1 MSIPPTRR
9 ALLSGA
15 GLLGTGI
22 VLTACDG
29 GSPAP
34 GTPSATT
41 SAPPLPDVGWE
52 RADHTVVPEGGTLRL
67 VVPRLPENWNSHHVA
82 GAVAELDLLRG
93 PMGLGAEFTA
103 QGTDPDPTY
112 IESSQVTATQPQTV
126 TFRYNPAA
134 TWEDGSPITVADL
147 ISRWQANNGSDPAYQ
162 VATTAGWDRIHS
174 IEQTDDEFSG
184 RIVFTSP
191 YADWPTVL
199 HPDVPATVTATPQAF
214 NQGFASTPTP
224 SRGPFRVE
232 SIDAAGGVVTMVRNE
247 NWWGRAPRLERIV
260 VTAMDSSQAPA
271 AFVAGELDVLDVS
284 TAEELGQ
291 AQQRRDAQ
299 IQKVA
304 GSSFTHLTLNV
315 AGPEAHLDDAAVREA
330 IARGIDR
337 MALARAASD
346 PLGVPVTLMDNL
358 VFLPGQPGYQDSF
371 GGLAHDPEAAAA
383 LLDEAGWVLEGERRS
398 KGGEQLA
405 IVMVVPSDSPSLAQ
419 RAALV
424 QEDLTA
430 LGIEVEV
437 RTVPA
442 EEFFAQHLAGG
453 DFDLTTFAWRTT
465 RFPGTSAVAIAYPL
479 ESGQNFTGMAEDR
492 IGPVV
497 EQLDAATE
505 EDERTRLAN
514 EISTL
519 IAQTFTVIPLH
530 VVPEVWAVRDGV
542 LNLGPSSVERVD
554 WTAVG
559 LRD

>member
-1 MSIPPTRR
+1 MSTPPTRR

-29 GSPAP
+29 DSPAP

-41 SAPPLPDVGWE
+41 TGPTLPDLGWE
-52 RADHTVVPEGGTLRL
+52 RVDHAEVPEGGTLRL
-67 VVPRLPENWNSHHVA
+67 AVPRLPENWNSHHVA
-82 GAVAELDLLRG
+82 GAVTELDLLRG

-103 QGTDPDPTY
+103 QGIDPDPTY
-112 IESSQVTATQPQTV
+112 IESAQVTATQPHTV
-126 TFRYNPAA
+126 SFRYNPAA

-147 ISRWQANNGSDPAYQ
+147 ISRWQANNGSDPEYR

-174 IEQTDDEFSG
+174 IEQTGDEFTG
-184 RIVFTSP
+184 RIVFASP

-214 NQGFASTPTP
+214 NQEFISTPTP

-260 VTAMDSSQAPA
+260 VTAMDSAQTPGAL
-271 AFVAGELDVLDVS
+271 VAGELDVLEVS
-284 TAEELGQ
+284 TPEELEQ
-291 AQQRRDAQ
+291 VATRSDAR
-299 IQKVA
+299 IQKTA

-315 AGPEAHLDDAAVREA
+315 AGPEAHLGDAAVREA

-337 MALARAASD
+337 QALARAALD

-371 GGLAHDPEAAAA
+371 GGLPHDPEAAAA
-383 LLDEAGWVLEGERRS
+383 LLEEAGWVMESERRS
-398 KGGEQLA
+398 QGGQQLA
-405 IVMVVPSDSPSLAQ
+405 IVMVVPSDSPSLTQ

-442 EEFFAQHLAGG
+442 AEFFAQHLAGG
-453 DFDLTTFAWRTT
+453 DFDLTTFAWRST
-465 RFPGTSAVAIAYPL
+465 RFPGTSAAAMAYPL
-479 ESGQNFTGMAEDR
+479 ESGQNFTGMADER
-492 IGPVV
+492 IGPVL

-505 EDERTRLAN
+505 EADRTRLAQ
-514 EISTL
+514 ELSAL
-519 IAQTFTVIPLH
+519 MAQTFTVIPLY

-559 LRD
+559 LRG

>member
-1 MSIPPTRR
+1 M
-9 ALLSGA
+9 LGF
-15 GLLGTGI
+15 GL
-22 VLTACDG
+22 VLAACDG
-29 GSPAP
+29 DTPAP
-34 GTPSATT
+34 GTPSPTT
-41 SAPPLPDVGWE
+41 STPSLPAVGWK
-52 RADHTVVPEGGTLRL
+52 RTDHAEVPEGGTLRL
-67 VVPRLPENWNSHHVA
+67 SVPRLPENWNSHHVA

-103 QGTDPDPTY
+103 QGTDPDPTF
-112 IESSQVTATQPQTV
+112 IESAQVTATQPQTV
-126 TFRYNPAA
+126 AFRYNPAS
-134 TWEDGSPITVADL
+134 TWEDGTPITVDDL
-147 ISRWQANNGSDPAYQ
+147 ISRWQANNGSDPEYQ

-191 YADWPTVL
+191 YADWATVL
-199 HPDVPATVTATPQAF
+199 HPDVPAAVTATPQAF
-214 NQGFASTPTP
+214 NQEFASAPTP

-247 NWWGRAPRLERIV
+247 NWWGRTPRLERIV

-271 AFVAGELDVLDVS
+271 AFVAGDLDVLDVS

-291 AQQRRDAQ
+291 VQQRRDAQ

-304 GSSFTHLTLNV
+304 GSSFTHLTLNA
-315 AGPEAHLDDAAVREA
+315 AGPEGLLADAAVREA

-337 MALARAASD
+337 VALAQAALD
-346 PLGVPVTLMDNL
+346 PLGVPVTVMDNL

-371 GGLAHDPEAAAA
+371 DGLVHDPEAAAA
-383 LLDEAGWVLEGERRS
+383 LLDEAGWALEGERRS
-398 KGGEQLA
+398 KDGRPLA
-405 IVMVVPSDSPSLAQ
+405 IVMVVPADSPSLAQ

-442 EEFFAQHLAGG
+442 TEFFTQHLAGG
-453 DFDLTTFAWRTT
+453 DFNLTTFAWQAT
-465 RFPGTSAVAIAYPL
+465 RFPGTSAVAMAYPL
-479 ESGQNFTGMAEDR
+479 ESGQNFTGMADER
-492 IGPVV
+492 IGPAL

-505 EDERTRLAN
+505 DEDRTRLAN
-514 EISTL
+514 ELSTL
-519 IAQTFTVIPLH
+519 IAQTYTVIPLH
-530 VVPEVWAVRDGV
+530 MVPEVWAVRDGV

-559 LRD
+559 LRA